1 MRVRVALAV
10 GLLASAAHAQ
20 SDRAGQVPVATLAP
34 LLTEV
39 TPGVVS
45 VSVVGAP
52 EQSAWLQDPA
62 LREFFGTPLPQQRRQ
77 GIGSG
82 VIVDDAAGLIVTNHH
97 VVQGAESIVIT
108 LNDRSTFDA
117 TLVGSDAATDIA
129 LLEIEAADHALTA
142 LSFGDSNELRVGDF
156 VVAIGNPF
164 GLGQT
169 ATSGIVSGLGRSGI
183 NIEGYEDFIQT
194 DASINPGNS
203 GGALVTLNG
212 ELVGINSA
220 IVASTTGGNIGIGFA
235 IPSDMVR
242 EIVDQLRQHGEVQ
255 RGQLGIGIQD
265 VTQGLAQALDLA
277 VDRGALVSEVQPKS
291 PAEIAGIEIG
301 DVIVAIDG
309 NPIETATELR
319 NAVGLTRLGER
330 VTLTIRRGAEEK
342 TVVADVLMPR
352 AATAPQAP
360 PSPRP
365 APVAALDGVTVTD
378 LPPDHPLSG
387 EVAGVFIADVA
398 PESFAWLQGLRPN
411 DIVTAVNQEPTGSV
425 AEFTAAVEQSQL
437 PLALHVR
444 RGTRQQ
450 FILIE

>member
-1 MRVRVALAV
+1 M
-10 GLLASAAHAQ
+10 
-20 SDRAGQVPVATLAP
+20 
-34 LLTEV
+34 
-39 TPGVVS
+39 
-45 VSVVGAP
+45 
-52 EQSAWLQDPA
+52 
-62 LREFFGTPLPQQRRQ
+62 
-77 GIGSG
+77 
-82 VIVDDAAGLIVTNHH
+82 
-97 VVQGAESIVIT
+97 
-108 LNDRSTFDA
+108 
-117 TLVGSDAATDIA
+117 
-129 LLEIEAADHALTA
+129 
-142 LSFGDSNELRVGDF
+142 
-156 VVAIGNPF
+156 
-164 GLGQT
+164 
-169 ATSGIVSGLGRSGI
+169 
-183 NIEGYEDFIQT
+183 
-194 DASINPGNS
+194 
-203 GGALVTLNG
+203 
-212 ELVGINSA
+212 
-220 IVASTTGGNIGIGFA
+220 
-235 IPSDMVR
+235 
-242 EIVDQLRQHGEVQ
+242 
-255 RGQLGIGIQD
+255 
-265 VTQGLAQALDLA
+265 
-277 VDRGALVSEVQPKS
+277 
-291 PAEIAGIEIG
+291 
-301 DVIVAIDG
+301 
-309 NPIETATELR
+309 R